1 MCPFP
6 SLKPEI
12 NTMTSMTAVQ
22 KYAEVAS
29 INGDTLKS
37 MYDLSLTAS
46 PALFSLN
53 TGFAR
58 SVAEC
63 VAGPAGSL
71 DVTAQ
76 LGLQAAQLERTSVYL
91 RDLCDIVTRTQT
103 EVFKVGTLG
112 AEEAAK
118 LAQAELDV
126 LISAWPVAHLKF
138 LDVRSLIER

>member
-1 MCPFP
+1 
-6 SLKPEI
+6 
-12 NTMTSMTAVQ
+12 MTSMTAVQ

-37 MYDLSLTAS
+37 MYDLTLTATE
-46 PALFSLN
+46 AMFSLN
-53 TGFAR
+53 TGYAR

-76 LGLQAAQLERTSVYL
+76 IGLQAAQLERTSVYL

-103 EVFKVGTLG
+103 EIFKVGTSG

-138 LDVRSLIER
+138 LDVRDLVKR

>member
-1 MCPFP
+1 
-6 SLKPEI
+6 
-12 NTMTSMTAVQ
+12 MTSMTAVQ

-37 MYDLSLTAS
+37 MYDLTLTATE
-46 PALFSLN
+46 AVFSLN

-63 VAGPAGSL
+63 VAGPTGNL

-76 LGLQAAQLERTSVYL
+76 IGLQAAQLERTSVYL

-103 EVFKVGTLG
+103 EIFKVGTSG

-138 LDVRSLIER
+138 LDVRDLVKR

>member
-1 MCPFP
+1 
-6 SLKPEI
+6 
-12 NTMTSMTAVQ
+12 MTSMTAVQ

-37 MYDLSLTAS
+37 MYDLTLTAS
-46 PALFSLN
+46 QALFSLN

-71 DVTAQ
+71 DVTTQ

>member
-1 MCPFP
+1 
-6 SLKPEI
+6 
-12 NTMTSMTAVQ
+12 MTAVQ

-37 MYDLSLTAS
+37 MYDLTLTAS
-46 PALFSLN
+46 QALFSLN

-76 LGLQAAQLERTSVYL
+76 LGLQAAQLERTSVYW